1 MVWPRIQKIKI
12 NNLRCDITWLQ
23 HIRRTLNANGIA
35 GKISFENIINEQN
48 TINREELVSVLTKHK
63 YNVRTELISFYK
75 QKFYE
80 DLRTTIDNETIIP
93 INKDVKDVML
103 GLLTPPLDF
112 LCEELN
118 KALTKWPIDEQTLI
132 DTLCTL
138 DRQDLRDLLDRYH
151 ILYGNSLEE
160 DISSKNEA
168 YLMTFLLLKVKNAAK
183 DAASLT
189 LQDAKT
195 LAETLYNAGEGVHTT
210 DEDVFI
216 NILGNSDFAHIK
228 YIAEEYR
235 KLSKPWKKSGRSLRQ
250 AVLDE
255 FSQGLKKALVAV
267 LDSAENPATYFAQAL
282 HNALQ
287 GPGTDDAALKRIIVH
302 RSETDLDKIKK
313 EYVKLYSRTLAEDVE
328 ADTSGEYTTILLAII
343 NRS

>member
-168 YLMTFLLLKVKNAAK
+168 YLMTF
-183 DAASLT
+183 
-189 LQDAKT
+189 
-195 LAETLYNAGEGVHTT
+195 
-210 DEDVFI
+210 FI
-216 NILGNSDFAHIK
+216 A
-228 YIAEEYR
+228 
-235 KLSKPWKKSGRSLRQ
+235 
-250 AVLDE
+250 
-255 FSQGLKKALVAV
+255 
-267 LDSAENPATYFAQAL
+267 
-282 HNALQ
+282 
-287 GPGTDDAALKRIIVH
+287 
-302 RSETDLDKIKK
+302 
-313 EYVKLYSRTLAEDVE
+313 
-328 ADTSGEYTTILLAII
+328 
-343 NRS
+343 